1 MRITIDISAQ
11 EVREVMDL
19 DSATVLPIDM
29 RNKLIDCIQEIDRA
43 LDTLGD
49 LEV

>member
-11 EVREVMDL
+11 ELREVMDM
-19 DSATVLPIDM
+19 DSVPVLPLDM

-43 LDTLGD
+43 LDNLGD

>member
-1 MRITIDISAQ
+1 MRITIDISA
-11 EVREVMDL
+11 EELREVMDL
-19 DSATVLPIDM
+19 DSMPVLPMDM
-29 RNKLIDCIQEIDRA
+29 RNKLIDCVREIDRA